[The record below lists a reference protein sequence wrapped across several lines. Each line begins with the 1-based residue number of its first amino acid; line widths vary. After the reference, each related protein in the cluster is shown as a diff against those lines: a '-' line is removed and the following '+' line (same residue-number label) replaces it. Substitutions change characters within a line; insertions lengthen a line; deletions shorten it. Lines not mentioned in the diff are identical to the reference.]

1 MLKLRRAAS
10 SLGAALV
17 AAALTLPACADP
29 LAAFVTLGGADGGE
43 PFALARVIVPGAGA
57 HCPALAP
64 IGGGAEQPMTSRR
77 NPDPTHF
84 DVTVCEAVYPTD
96 GTRLKVSGLKV
107 GGADLQLPG
116 VQAEVSRMVIFGDT
130 GCHPKY
136 QDRCRAGKHWP
147 FGELARAAAESG
159 PQLVVHVGDYNYR
172 GTPGKI
178 DIRHPDGALHRGRV
192 YDAGDNAPGVT
203 CTLSGPYTGQNSAG
217 STSPD
222 AWKPWQEDFF
232 EPARSLLHAAPW
244 VFARGNHELCSRAG
258 PGYFYLLDPGS
269 DLVPASGGQLA
280 CTSAA
285 AAEPLVFREP
295 FRLDL
300 GNLSLVVLDSA
311 NACDQGDLH
320 QAHFDAQFRK
330 IRRLMQD
337 APATGPAWLLTHRP
351 IWGLTEPDDGAPG
364 QTRDAT
370 GHYEVIDRTLQ
381 TAYARAPWPKP
392 IELVLS
398 GHVHRFQSVASEP
411 PGALPLQLIIGNS
424 GTELSRSY
432 DGATFLVP
440 LGETTAVCFGLS
452 EFGYMDIAFQGG
464 AWTGRLFE
472 RAGKVSVRCATE
484 APAKTA
490 VCAFAE

>member
-29 LAAFVTLGGADGGE
+29 LAAFVTLGGADSGE

-116 VQAEVSRMVIFGDT
+116 VQAEVCRMVIFGDT

-136 QDRCRAGKHWP
+136 QDGCQAGKHWP

-232 EPARSLLHAAPW
+232 EPARSLLHVTPW
-244 VFARGNHELCSRAG
+244 VFARSNHELCSRAG
-258 PGYFYLLDPGS
+258 PGYFYLLDSGS

-280 CTSAA
+280 CPPAA
-285 AAEPLVFREP
+285 AAEPLVFES
-295 FRLDL
+295 
-300 GNLSLVVLDSA
+300 LSGLISGS
-311 NACDQGDLH
+311 C
-320 QAHFDAQFRK
+320 RWWCWTPRTPE
-330 IRRLMQD
+330 IR
-337 APATGPAWLLTHRP
+337 AICTRP
-351 IWGLTEPDDGAPG
+351 ISTLSSGRSADWCKTPPPTARRGCLPIGPSGDWRNLTPPPCGTHS
-364 QTRDAT
+364 TRP
-370 GHYEVIDRTLQ
+370 
-381 TAYARAPWPKP
+381 AR
-392 IELVLS
+392 S
-398 GHVHRFQSVASEP
+398 GSNQ
-411 PGALPLQLIIGNS
+411 
-424 GTELSRSY
+424 
-432 DGATFLVP
+432 
-440 LGETTAVCFGLS
+440 
-452 EFGYMDIAFQGG
+452 
-464 AWTGRLFE
+464 
-472 RAGKVSVRCATE
+472 
-484 APAKTA
+484 
-490 VCAFAE
+490 